1 MQRLIS
7 TVIQS
12 TEEVPP
18 EIFIENSII
27 EVKDAES
34 FSLRCHVESL
44 SPVVIHWKHRD
55 DILVQKN
62 SE

>member
-27 EVKDAES
+27 EVTEADS
-34 FSLRCHVESL
+34 FTLRCHVESL
-44 SPVVIHWKHRD
+44 SSVRIQWKQQNN
-55 DILVQKN
+55 ILVEKN